1 MKGNRTNPQTA
12 RSRSWR
18 ARFAL
23 AAAATLALP
32 GAAEAAAS
40 NAGFIVAGVL
50 APNAPLRAG
59 DYVWEVEGVAPG
71 PLTIVVDLAAEQL
84 YAYQGGVEI
93 GRAFIMYGADE
104 KPTPTGT
111 FTILEK
117 DADHVSNL
125 YFAPMPY
132 MLRLTWDGVAIHG
145 SEVDERYATHGCIGV
160 PDEFA
165 ALLFARASLGTRVL
179 VTRGWRPDIYAS

>member
-1 MKGNRTNPQTA
+1 VRGYRSNPQAA
-12 RSRSWR
+12 RGHQWL
-18 ARFAL
+18 ACLAL
-23 AAAATLALP
+23 AAAASLALP
-32 GAAEAAAS
+32 GGAEAAGS
-40 NAGFIVAGVL
+40 NAGFIVAGIL

-59 DYVWEVEGVAPG
+59 DYVWETEGVAPG
-71 PLTIVVDLAAEQL
+71 PLTIVVDLGTERL

-117 DADHVSNL
+117 DADHISNL
-125 YFAPMPY
+125 YNAPMPY

-179 VTRGWRPDIYAS
+179 VTRGWRPDIYGP